1 MLELKG
7 ISKGFGGVKALSLVS
22 LSVEAGSVSA
32 LIGPNGAG
40 KSTLLNAIS
49 GIDPPD
55 EGEVIFSGER
65 VNRLSPMAIARRG
78 LSRTFQHLELFGEMT
93 VLENIMVG
101 RNARTKAGFLAAG
114 LRLPSGLREERESL
128 SSSEEILD
136 YIKLGHHRDD
146 LASNLPIGEQRVLE
160 IGRALATGPKLLLLD
175 EPAAGLNMRETRD
188 LGELIKRIRTEKG
201 ITILL
206 VEHDM
211 DLVMRISDAIT
222 VLNFGEVIARG
233 TPLEIQKDPLVI
245 AAYLGD
251 EAA

>member
-1 MLELKG
+1 MLELKD
-7 ISKGFGGVKALSLVS
+7 ISKEFGGVRALNKVGFT
-22 LSVEAGSVSA
+22 VKAGSVTA

-55 EGEVIFSGER
+55 TGEVVFAGER
-65 VNRLSPMAIARRG
+65 VNSLSPMTIARKG

-93 VLENIMVG
+93 VLENIIVG
-101 RNARTKAGFLAAG
+101 RNARTKAGFLASG
-114 LRLPSGLREERESL
+114 LRLPFALREERESRKA
-128 SSSEEILD
+128 SEVILD
-136 YIKLGHHRDD
+136 YIKLSHHRDD
-146 LASNLPIGEQRVLE
+146 LASNLPIGDQRVLE
-160 IGRALATGPKLLLLD
+160 IGRALATEPKLLLLD

-188 LGELIKRIRTEKG
+188 LGELIKKIRTEKG
-201 ITILL
+201 ITIIL

-233 TPLEIQKDPLVI
+233 TPLEIQKNPLVI

-251 EAA
+251 DEA

>member
-1 MLELKG
+1 MLELNG
-7 ISKGFGGVKALSLVS
+7 ISKEFGGVRALSNVS
-22 LSVEAGSVSA
+22 FTVKAGSVSA

-55 EGEVIFSGER
+55 QGEVVFAGER
-65 VNRLSPMAIARRG
+65 VNGLSPMTIARRG
-78 LSRTFQHLELFGEMT
+78 LSRTFQHLELFGDMT
-93 VLENIMVG
+93 VLENVIVG
-101 RNARTKAGFLAAG
+101 RNARTKAGFLASG
-114 LRLPSGLREERESL
+114 LRLPFALREERESRKT
-128 SSSEEILD
+128 SEEILD
-136 YIKLGHHRDD
+136 YIKLSHHRDD

-160 IGRALATGPKLLLLD
+160 IGRALATEPKLLLLD

-201 ITILL
+201 ITIIL

-211 DLVMRISDAIT
+211 DLVMSISDAIT

-233 TPLEIQKDPLVI
+233 TPLEIQKNPLVI

-251 EAA
+251 EEA

>member
-7 ISKGFGGVKALSLVS
+7 ISKEFGGVRALYDVGFT
-22 LSVEAGSVSA
+22 VRAGSVSA

-55 EGEVIFSGER
+55 RGEVVFSGER
-65 VNRLSPMAIARRG
+65 INNLSPVTIARRG
-78 LSRTFQHLELFGEMT
+78 LSRTFQHLELFGDMT
-93 VLENIMVG
+93 VLENVMVG
-101 RNARTKAGFLAAG
+101 RNARTKAGFLASG
-114 LRLPSGLREERESL
+114 MRLPFALREERESRKT
-128 SSSEEILD
+128 SGEILE
-136 YIKLGHHRDD
+136 YIGLSHHRDD
-146 LASNLPIGEQRVLE
+146 LASNLPIGDQRVLE
-160 IGRALATGPKLLLLD
+160 IGRALATEPKLLLLD

-188 LGELIKRIRTEKG
+188 LGELIRRIRTEKG
-201 ITILL
+201 ITIIL

-222 VLNFGEVIARG
+222 VLNFGSVIARG

-251 EAA
+251 EEA